1 MINIGEIIYKATGIM
16 SKRQIM
22 KTCSNIGDEL
32 SENLIKDKNIN
43 AGKIQEILTK
53 NIGSKNV
60 KQIKV
65 ADDIDSFKKFI
76 KQEIGL
82 TDEFAEYAF
91 QNSKS
96 AVIPSAKNNTSL
108 LSLRIDSMAPDE
120 IVNITTHEI
129 EHVLSQSFGFRQ
141 KFAKLCMKIRGKKF
155 AEKSLQKY
163 GQLFNEKNMELQTN
177 LLAKS
182 GLGNVTQGLTA
193 FKAGQEGLCKQIG
206 LKTKEE
212 LDKTITDIIH
222 KNALLPDGDKRNLKI
237 LKAIKI
243 ILKDEAR
250 AYKAG
255 GLAEKNFLKKTGAV
269 QSENITKSE
278 MYSQFYDETIEML
291 KKEIHKQTFDRFKT
305 AIGLKN

>member
-1 MINIGEIIYKATGIM
+1 MANIGKIIYKATGIM
-16 SKRQIM
+16 SKKQIM
-22 KTCSNIGDEL
+22 RTCSNIGNEL
-32 SENLIKDKNIN
+32 SENLIRDKNIN

-53 NIGSKNV
+53 NIGAKKV
-60 KQIKV
+60 KQIKIT
-65 ADDIDSFKKFI
+65 DDIDSFKKFV
-76 KQEIGL
+76 KEEVGL
-82 TDEFAEYAF
+82 TDEYAEYAF
-91 QNSKS
+91 QNTKS
-96 AVIPSAKNNTSL
+96 AVIPGSKSNTSL

-120 IVNITTHEI
+120 IVNIATHEI
-129 EHVLSQSFGFRQ
+129 EHVLTQRLGLRG
-141 KFAKLCMKIRGKKF
+141 KFEKLYLKIRGKKF

-182 GLGNVTQGLTA
+182 GLDSVTQGLTA

-206 LKTKEE
+206 LKTKDE

-255 GLAEKNFLKKTGAV
+255 GLAEKNFLKKTGAA

-278 MYSQFYDETIEML
+278 MYSQLYDETIGVL
-291 KKEIHKQTFDRFKT
+291 QKEINKQTIDR
-305 AIGLKN
+305 LKNIIG